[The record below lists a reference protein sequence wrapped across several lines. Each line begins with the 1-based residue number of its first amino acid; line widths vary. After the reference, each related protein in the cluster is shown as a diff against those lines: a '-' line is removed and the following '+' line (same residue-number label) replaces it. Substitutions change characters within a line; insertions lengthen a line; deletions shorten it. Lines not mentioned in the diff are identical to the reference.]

1 MVVPAYNVSTREA
14 GAGGGEGGGEEGGG
28 DAKKPALHAQ
38 GLFCHSLSFY
48 KDS

>member
-14 GAGGGEGGGEEGGG
+14 GAGGGGGEEGGG
-28 DAKKPALHAQ
+28 DVKKPALHAQ